1 MFNKFVLSMAM
12 IASMSLLSQVSFASD
27 AKDECQADKDC
38 KDGKV
43 CILVATPHVCKAPQ
57 AAGAACKRDAV
68 FASNKCDIPAGKD
81 AGTCK

>member
-1 MFNKFVLSMAM
+1 MLNKFLFSAAL
-12 IASMSLLSQVSFASD
+12 IASMSLSSLSFAN
-27 AKDECQADKDC
+27 ECKEDKDC

-43 CILVATPHVCKAPQ
+43 CIMAVTPHVCKEPQ

-68 FASNKCDIPAGKD
+68 CASKKCDIPSGKD